1 MASGDGLSN
10 LRSDNHLQVG
20 EKHGKASLLLSVEQ
34 REEALR
40 LSEEVEKQRMR
51 GGGAGVERAGQ
62 DRGPSPSL
70 P

>member
-1 MASGDGLSN
+1 M
-10 LRSDNHLQVG
+10 
-20 EKHGKASLLLSVEQ
+20 SVEQ

-51 GGGAGVERAGQ
+51 GGGTRVERVGQ
-62 DRGPSPSL
+62 GLGLSPSL